1 MVKNL
6 PAIQETPGSG
16 RSPGG
21 GQGNSLQYSFLENPM
36 DSGAWRAIVH
46 RIAKSW
52 AILTCMNSF
61 NLNTNSIL
69 LLRKKKKYS
78 FGYTPMSSLKMPLWV
93 SRKQRCFFFFSSFFL
108 LFSEFPMEHLR
119 ERVHSEDLWSQL
131 ILSVS
136 SGTYILGW
144 RASLFKTVSFLRLEF
159 IPICI

>member
-69 LLRKKKKYS
+69 LLRKIKNTPLAIRLCLHWKCHS
-78 FGYTPMSSLKMPLWV
+78 GYQE
-93 SRKQRCFFFFSSFFL
+93 SRGFFFFFLLLFFFYLVNFPWNISGKESTVRTCGLSSFFL
-108 LFSEFPMEHLR
+108 SPQAPTFWDGELLC
-119 ERVHSEDLWSQL
+119 
-131 ILSVS
+131 
-136 SGTYILGW
+136 
-144 RASLFKTVSFLRLEF
+144 LRLWAF
-159 IPICI
+159 WG